1 MNHNA
6 LPQANMKVPTSVKRK
21 ELFSE
26 IREFEKKRRKSIEKG
41 SRQVAGEGPAVL
53 HICFCGLFN
62 NSK

>member
-1 MNHNA
+1 
-6 LPQANMKVPTSVKRK
+6 MKVPTSVKRK

-26 IREFEKKRRKSIEKG
+26 IREFEKNRRKSIENLEKG

-53 HICFCGLFN
+53 YICFCGLFN

>member
-1 MNHNA
+1 
-6 LPQANMKVPTSVKRK
+6 MKVPTSVKRK

-26 IREFEKKRRKSIEKG
+26 IREFEKKRRKSIENLEKG

-53 HICFCGLFN
+53 HICFCGLFS

>member
-1 MNHNA
+1 
-6 LPQANMKVPTSVKRK
+6 MKVPTSVKRK

-26 IREFEKKRRKSIEKG
+26 IREFEKKRRKSIENLEKG
-41 SRQVAGEGPAVL
+41 SRQVAGEGSAVL